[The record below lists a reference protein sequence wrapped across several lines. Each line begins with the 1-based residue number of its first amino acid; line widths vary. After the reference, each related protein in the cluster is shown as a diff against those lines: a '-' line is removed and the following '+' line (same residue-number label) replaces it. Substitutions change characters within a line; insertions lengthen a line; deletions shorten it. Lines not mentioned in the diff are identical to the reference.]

1 MLGALSPIK
10 LATPDDMGDIG
21 TGTSMVPVDTDSQ
34 GNDMAPESVGP
45 FDSMMLI
52 FEEIRDGINQ
62 LVELAYTGPRESA
75 GDLRDEGVAEA
86 DVVAPEDGTDSQ
98 GNDSGGGVFGFL
110 KGLEIPKPG
119 PKLGLALLLGGMAA
133 LFKFGDKL
141 VPIIEPVLK
150 FIKEDVLPVAIDLA
164 TKAFDGIKT
173 VFTYLYDNVWPFIRD
188 NVITNAVDFVK
199 DAFDGLSNLFTGIY
213 DKILV
218 IFGGKNAD
226 GSDATILDK
235 LTALGGIF
243 GDLGMFIVNIG
254 NSLITNVL
262 EMFGVNFEP
271 YDSAGAW
278 VLGKLNEMWQGI
290 SGFFGDAKDFVVE
303 GFTGAYDFV
312 SKKVMAAFEGVTTWF
327 SETGTFLLEGATGI
341 VDFIKEKLKVP
352 FAFLTDLFSFPEN
365 PTEFATKLI
374 DIILLPYNLA
384 INFLRGIFGFG
395 EDEQGNVEPFSLGEF
410 IVGVVKDAI
419 QFVKDIFTFD
429 TSALKER
436 FGSMV
441 QIFKGLAAGG
451 AAAASAML
459 PGGESPGEAFNRVF
473 SEYVDTDTAKSAF
486 GIKTPEETFAGA
498 AEQLSPLEEIKRN
511 QMAMDIYDDADP
523 DKVLKD
529 GNTVES
535 KLLELEM
542 RNQELM
548 SQLTGSQLTKLA
560 EFEQRQGFAEGGG
573 IALTSTDASTNVS
586 NQNNTIQGGDFSVTG
601 TDGSAKALSK
611 MGYGDADF

>member
-1 MLGALSPIK
+1 M
-10 LATPDDMGDIG
+10 
-21 TGTSMVPVDTDSQ
+21 
-34 GNDMAPESVGP
+34 
-45 FDSMMLI
+45 
-52 FEEIRDGINQ
+52 
-62 LVELAYTGPRESA
+62 
-75 GDLRDEGVAEA
+75 
-86 DVVAPEDGTDSQ
+86 
-98 GNDSGGGVFGFL
+98 
-110 KGLEIPKPG
+110 
-119 PKLGLALLLGGMAA
+119 
-133 LFKFGDKL
+133 
-141 VPIIEPVLK
+141 
-150 FIKEDVLPVAIDLA
+150 
-164 TKAFDGIKT
+164 
-173 VFTYLYDNVWPFIRD
+173 
-188 NVITNAVDFVK
+188 
-199 DAFDGLSNLFTGIY
+199 
-213 DKILV
+213 
-218 IFGGKNAD
+218 
-226 GSDATILDK
+226 
-235 LTALGGIF
+235 
-243 GDLGMFIVNIG
+243 
-254 NSLITNVL
+254 
-262 EMFGVNFEP
+262 
-271 YDSAGAW
+271 
-278 VLGKLNEMWQGI
+278 
-290 SGFFGDAKDFVVE
+290 
-303 GFTGAYDFV
+303 
-312 SKKVMAAFEGVTTWF
+312 
-327 SETGTFLLEGATGI
+327 
-341 VDFIKEKLKVP
+341 
-352 FAFLTDLFSFPEN
+352 
-365 PTEFATKLI
+365 
-374 DIILLPYNLA
+374 
-384 INFLRGIFGFG
+384 
-395 EDEQGNVEPFSLGEF
+395 
-410 IVGVVKDAI
+410 KDAI

-542 RNQELM
+542 QNKELM
-548 SQLTGSQLTKLA
+548 SQLTGAQLTKLA

>member
-62 LVELAYTGPRESA
+62 LVELAYTGPKESA

-86 DVVAPEDGTDSQ
+86 DVGAPEDGTDSQ

-141 VPIIEPVLK
+141 VPIIAPVLK

-601 TDGSAKALSK
+601 TDGSAKALSN
-611 MGYGDADF
+611 MGYNSPDF

>member
-1 MLGALSPIK
+1 MLGSLSPIK
-10 LATPDDMGDIG
+10 LSAPDEMAYAG

-34 GNDMAPESVGP
+34 GNNMAPETVGP

-52 FEEIRDGINQ
+52 FEEIRDGIRE
-62 LVELAYTGPRESA
+62 LVELAYTGPKESA

-86 DVVAPEDGTDSQ
+86 DVGPPEDGTDSQ

-141 VPIIEPVLK
+141 VPIIAPVLK

-164 TKAFDGIKT
+164 TKAFEGIKT
-173 VFTYLYDNVWPFIRD
+173 AFTYLYDNVWPFIRD

-235 LTALGGIF
+235 LKALGGIF
-243 GDLGMFIVNIG
+243 TDFGSFILNIG
-254 NSLITNVL
+254 DSLITNVL

-312 SKKVMAAFEGVTTWF
+312 SKKVMAAFTGVTTWF

-341 VDFIKEKLKVP
+341 IDWIKGKLMLP
-352 FAFLTDLFSFPEN
+352 FEFLTDLFSFSEEDA
-365 PTEFATKLI
+365 TAGGLATKLI
-374 DIILLPYNLA
+374 DILLIGPNLA
-384 INFLRGIFGFG
+384 INFLKSLFGFG
-395 EDEQGNVEPFSLGEF
+395 EDEKGEIEPFSLGEF
-410 IVGVVKDAI
+410 IVGVVKDSI

-498 AEQLSPLEEIKRN
+498 GEQLSPLEEIKRN

-542 RNQELM
+542 QNRELM
-548 SQLTGSQLTKLA
+548 SQLTGAELTKLA

-573 IALTSTDASTNVS
+573 IALTSTDASMNVNS
-586 NQNNTIQGGDFSVTG
+586 QNNTIQGGDFSVTG
-601 TDGSAKALSK
+601 TDGSAKALSN
-611 MGYGDADF
+611 MGYDF

>member
-62 LVELAYTGPRESA
+62 LVELAYTGPKESA

-86 DVVAPEDGTDSQ
+86 DVGAPEDGTDSQ

-141 VPIIEPVLK
+141 VPIIAPVLK

>member
-1 MLGALSPIK
+1 MLGSLSPIK
-10 LATPDDMGDIG
+10 LSAPDEMAYAG

-34 GNDMAPESVGP
+34 GNNMAPETIGP

-52 FEEIRDGINQ
+52 FEEIRDGIRE

-75 GDLRDEGVAEA
+75 ADLRDEGVAEA
-86 DVVAPEDGTDSQ
+86 DVGPLEDGTDSQ
-98 GNDSGGGVFGFL
+98 GNDSGGGIFGAL

-141 VPIIEPVLK
+141 VPILAPVLK
-150 FIKEDVLPVAIDLA
+150 FIKEDVFPVAIDLA
-164 TKAFDGIKT
+164 TKAFEGIKT
-173 VFTYLYDNVWPFIRD
+173 AFIYLYDNVWPFIRD
-188 NVITNAVDFVK
+188 NIIINAVDFVK
-199 DAFDGLSNLFTGIY
+199 DSFQGIV
-213 DKILV
+213 DL
-218 IFGGKNAD
+218 
-226 GSDATILDK
+226 
-235 LTALGGIF
+235 F
-243 GDLGMFIVNIG
+243 GDLKDR
-254 NSLITNVL
+254 
-262 EMFGVNFEP
+262 FGVLFSEDATWWEKITAFLGIFTDIGQFFIDQFDRVTEFIANVFGVSFAP
-271 YDSAGAW
+271 YDGLISY
-278 VLGKLNEMWQGI
+278 VSGKL
-290 SGFFGDAKDFVVE
+290 SE
-303 GFTGAYDFV
+303 GFQVVVD
-312 SKKVMAAFEGVTTWF
+312 WF
-327 SETGTFLLEGATGI
+327 SQTGEFLLEGATGIYNYIKDKVTSAFTGIVTWFSETGEYLLDGASSI

-352 FAFLTDLFSFPEN
+352 FAFLTDLFSFPES

-384 INFLRGIFGFG
+384 VNFLAGIFGFG
-395 EDEQGNVEPFSLGEF
+395 ADEQGNVEPFSFGEL

-419 QFVKDIFTFD
+419 QFVKDLFTFD
-429 TSALKER
+429 TSAIKER

-486 GIKTPEETFAGA
+486 GVKSPEETFAGA

-542 RNQELM
+542 QNRELM
-548 SQLTGSQLTKLA
+548 SQLTGAELTKLA

-573 IALTSTDASTNVS
+573 IALTSTDASMNVNS
-586 NQNNTIQGGDFSVTG
+586 QNNTIQGGDFSVTG

>member
-62 LVELAYTGPRESA
+62 LVELAYTGPKESA

-141 VPIIEPVLK
+141 VPIIAPVLK

-548 SQLTGSQLTKLA
+548 SQLTGAQLTKLA